1 MENQKSDYQ
10 EMDLL
15 QIKINEGIN
24 KYLENKRYVVSSN
37 IDIPFKEFLIDSYLN
52 HAPASYGKYIQ
63 EKIMYDFNVM
73 GLEMKP
79 SPTKDNKGDYK
90 MSIKTGLIEYW
101 FELKS
106 SYLNKNGGYSIR
118 NIRPYQSINGG
129 YIICF
134 IDCLNNFSE
143 EIYIVDY
150 KFLKDNFNMSHMN
163 GTKDKHK
170 KNGFKNFSATIIKD
184 SIKHDLLKKSSKLKG
199 NKIEDLY
206 KFLSDIQNNKM
217 VIKKSPKQKK
227 TLFKF
232 SAMGKLYDSNIVTTN
247 YVEFIKDLSQIHP
260 YEMFKNSIVKCYIS
274 NTDVGMKQPNKI
286 NDNFYITSYS
296 STSRKIKHIEDLC
309 GFLDINL
316 KRIKE
321 TDLTN
326 VVGKIKKK
334 DTMEYFENIGGRIQE
349 YVLFSVKWIV
359 DPIRIRDHSN
369 YFKQVINYVWYKLD
383 LDENEPSK
391 REFVKFM
398 KRDFADQILCHHQG
412 LSR

>member
-1 MENQKSDYQ
+1 
-10 EMDLL
+10 
-15 QIKINEGIN
+15 
-24 KYLENKRYVVSSN
+24 VSSN
-37 IDIPFKEFLIDSYLN
+37 INIPFKEFLIDSYLN

-63 EKIMYDFNVM
+63 EKIMYDCNII
-73 GLEMKP
+73 GLEI
-79 SPTKDNKGDYK
+79 SGVPTKINKGDYK
-90 MSIKTGLIEYW
+90 MSINMGLIKYW
-101 FELKS
+101 FELKTS
-106 SYLNKNGGYSIR
+106 FLNKNGGYSLR

-150 KFLKDNFNMSHMN
+150 KFLKDNFSMTHMN

-170 KNGFKNFSATIIKD
+170 KNGFKNFSSTIMKD

-199 NKIEDLY
+199 NKIEDLFN
-206 KFLSDIQNNKM
+206 FLSDIQNNKM
-217 VIKKSPKQKK
+217 VIEKSPKEKK
-227 TLFKF
+227 TMYKF
-232 SAMGKLYDSNIVTTN
+232 SAMGKLYDSDIVTRN
-247 YVEFIKDLSQIHP
+247 YVEFIKDLSNIYP
-260 YEMFKNSIVKCYIS
+260 YEMFKNSVVKCYIS

-296 STSRKIKHIEDLC
+296 CTSRKIKQIEELC
-309 GFLDINL
+309 EFLDINL

-334 DTMEYFENIGGRIQE
+334 DSMEYFENIGNKIQDH
-349 YVLFSVKWIV
+349 VTTAVKWIV

-383 LDENEPSK
+383 LDEHEPSK

-412 LSR
+412 LGR